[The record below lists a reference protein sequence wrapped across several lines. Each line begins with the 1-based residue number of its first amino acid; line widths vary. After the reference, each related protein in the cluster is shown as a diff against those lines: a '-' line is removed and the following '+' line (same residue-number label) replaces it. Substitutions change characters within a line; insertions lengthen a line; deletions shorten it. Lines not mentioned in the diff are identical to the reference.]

1 MRSSEWRDV
10 ALLRGIVLFVVAVI
24 LTVAVAVGVSLGR
37 RARNPDQGA
46 KYLITQNLE
55 LGDTVPREGHPP
67 APSDDRHGSAVEIP
81 VRPNEDRRQLR
92 R

>member
-46 KYLITQNLE
+46 KYLGCLRCPHCQDLKF
-55 LGDTVPREGHPP
+55 LPRE
-67 APSDDRHGSAVEIP
+67 DQE
-81 VRPNEDRRQLR
+81 
-92 R
+92 